1 MYDNIKDSSFLPTQ
15 SAGRTYAPYGTGI
28 SLERVAGGAYYS
40 G

>member
-15 SAGRTYAPYGTGI
+15 SAARTHAPYGTVI

>member
-1 MYDNIKDSSFLPTQ
+1 MYDNIKDSSFLPTP
-15 SAGRTYAPYGTGI
+15 SAARTHAPYGTGI